1 VGKVELVLRTALTL
15 VILSL
20 GLLVFL
26 QGRKGMVAAA
36 IILTS
41 IAELKGLTIIIPS
54 VLSLIT
60 LISVIFEAKIQAWV
74 HDQSKGALFPGLAGS
89 LVILLFYG
97 IFFGPLSSLLLW
109 LITSG
114 LELFPQL
121 RVRVGKL
128 RYWGNSFYRAG
139 LSFSTLILGLYVIY
153 R

>member
-1 VGKVELVLRTALTL
+1 MEFVLRTALTL
-15 VILSL
+15 VVFSL

-36 IILTS
+36 LILTT
-41 IAELKGLTIIIPS
+41 IAELKDLTIIIPG
-54 VLSLIT
+54 LFGLIA
-60 LISVIFEAKIQAWV
+60 LISVISEGKIQAWV

-128 RYWGNSFYRAG
+128 RIWGNSIYRAG
-139 LSFSTLILGLYVIY
+139 LTLCTLVVGLYVTN